1 MSIEKLPARPEPLAR
16 EVLNSDEESGSEHHH
31 DSTMKVDQQID
42 SWRGW
47 VVVAA
52 SASSLFVFM
61 GVIYSWGILQANL
74 ARNSN
79 MSLTTLT
86 FVGSLA
92 TSFMTSICVFVGKA
106 VRKFG
111 YRETAIAGAVL
122 LGLGEFA
129 SSWVTHNLGALF
141 LTHGVIFG
149 VGGGLT
155 ILPCSTA
162 PLQWFR
168 KRRGLATGVVFGGGS
183 LGAAVMGVAT
193 NSMVARI
200 GAPWTF
206 RILGFMLWAVCLPAA
221 CLMKQPAS
229 TRNAVPKLQWHRFKE
244 FEFLIIFFGSAL
256 ACFPLFIPPY
266 FIPIF
271 AHSISQSGNVAII
284 GLTIWNIASTV
295 GRVCAGYTAD
305 SLLGPLNSFLVSLVC
320 CAVSSLAIWP
330 FSSNMGVLAAFAV
343 INGIGCGS
351 FFSLFPTVL
360 GSVFGPENTMGV
372 LPIMWGGWFFGF
384 FFGTP
389 IAAQLYALAGTRT
402 DTAAYR
408 PAAYYAGAMSAI
420 GIVFFLALR
429 TRKTKGFFT
438 KV

>member
-1 MSIEKLPARPEPLAR
+1 MSNERSSGRPEPFERA
-16 EVLNSDEESGSEHHH
+16 VQQSDEESGPETSHDLKDEHL
-31 DSTMKVDQQID
+31 D

-47 VVVAA
+47 IVVTA

-61 GVIYSWGILQANL
+61 GVIYSWGILQADL
-74 ARNSN
+74 AHKSN

-92 TSFMTSICVFVGKA
+92 TSFMTSICIFVGKS

-111 YRETAIAGAVL
+111 YRETAIAGAIL

-129 SSWVTHNLGALF
+129 SSWVTHHLGALF
-141 LTHGVIFG
+141 VTHGVIFG

-193 NSMVARI
+193 NSMVGRI

-229 TRNAVPKLQWHRFKE
+229 TQNAMPKLQWHRFKE
-244 FEFLIIFFGSAL
+244 VDFLIIFFGSAL

-271 AHSISQSGNVAII
+271 ARSINQSGNTAII

-305 SLLGPLNSFLVSLVC
+305 SLLGPLNSFLISLIC
-320 CAVSSLAIWP
+320 CAVSSLAVWP
-330 FSSNMGVLAAFAV
+330 FSSSMGTLAAFAV

-360 GSVFGPENTMGV
+360 GSVFGQENTMGV

-389 IAAQLYALAGTRT
+389 IAAQLYTLAGTRT

-408 PAAYYAGAMSAI
+408 PAAYYAGAMSAT
-420 GIVFFLALR
+420 GFVFFVVLR
-429 TRKTKGFFT
+429 MRKTRTLFT
-438 KV
+438 KL